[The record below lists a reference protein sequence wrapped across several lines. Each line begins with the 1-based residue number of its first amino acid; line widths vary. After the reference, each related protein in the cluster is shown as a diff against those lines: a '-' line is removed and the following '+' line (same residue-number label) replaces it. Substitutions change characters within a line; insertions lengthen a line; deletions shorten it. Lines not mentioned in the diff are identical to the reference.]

1 MCSAPCGRKK
11 RIRSAGSSSIFSSSV
26 NRGGGGEQE
35 ERRESGEEAVDSSR
49 MTVQEFN
56 TLVALYREQVISIG
70 EISADCPS
78 LRAQMQQTRSRGCSM
93 AREAHHD
100 LALVSLSGL
109 EDGELPPEIC
119 RLFIQLQCC
128 LEMFITEMLKSM
140 CLLGVLQL
148 HRKSNCTNSP
158 HHITA
163 SPHWITCEHGS
174 VNIAAVCVGR
184 SRHCIAARL
193 QWSLSIIPQSL
204 SQHHCVRLTHRSD
217 CCITVIITALHHC
230 HCLRQLHY
238 VTVWC
243 SLKQWKSFKVKL

>member
-148 HRKSNCTNSP
+148 HRKRTYSEPKLDLRLDESSDIPFLEERSSSP
-158 HHITA
+158 MDFPTEQWLMGNDI
-163 SPHWITCEHGS
+163 E
-174 VNIAAVCVGR
+174 NIER
-184 SRHCIAARL
+184 DMRDMRNLLSKLRDTMPL
-193 QWSLSIIPQSL
+193 PLKNQDDSSLLNLTPPPL
-204 SQHHCVRLTHRSD
+204 VRLRKRRFPGL
-217 CCITVIITALHHC
+217 CCV
-230 HCLRQLHY
+230 
-238 VTVWC
+238 V
-243 SLKQWKSFKVKL
+243 SG